1 MSNSNFLRNIPPVTR
16 HLLIV
21 NVALWLVAIVFYNFR
36 HIDLNEMLGL
46 HYFTNKDFNPAQFF
60 TYMFLHDTSGIAHI
74 FFNMFSLYIF
84 GKILEQVMGSR
95 RFLFYYLATG
105 VGAALIQSA
114 VIYFQITSLESQMSA
129 AAINEVMVNG
139 AAIID
144 QGMNYKDPFL
154 GELNMLYNG
163 YSVGASGA
171 VFGIL
176 LAFGMFFPDAP
187 LYLFFIPVPIKAKY
201 MVIGYGLLELIFGV
215 SGTLPGIGH
224 FAHVGGLIVG
234 LIIILIWKKKGTIRG
249 GYY

>member
-95 RFLFYYLATG
+95 RFLFYYLEW
-105 VGAALIQSA
+105 S
-114 VIYFQITSLESQMSA
+114 
-129 AAINEVMVNG
+129 
-139 AAIID
+139 D
-144 QGMNYKDPFL
+144 
-154 GELNMLYNG
+154 
-163 YSVGASGA
+163 
-171 VFGIL
+171 
-176 LAFGMFFPDAP
+176 
-187 LYLFFIPVPIKAKY
+187 
-201 MVIGYGLLELIFGV
+201 
-215 SGTLPGIGH
+215 
-224 FAHVGGLIVG
+224 
-234 LIIILIWKKKGTIRG
+234 
-249 GYY
+249 